1 MEVDGALASFD
12 LTALQRKFSR
22 EYTNLYLKI
31 AHSARLQSNYPVATK
46 YLKLTESALN
56 EVTLK
61 SPQIDLIIFVNRD
74 NIIFFCSIS
83 HKTLSFKWSGFT
95 TWLS

>member
-1 MEVDGALASFD
+1 MWHVHVHCEGHYGIALYYTFLSSADSMEVDGALASFD

-56 EVTLK
+56 EVALK
-61 SPQIDLIIFVNRD
+61 SPQIDLNNLR
-74 NIIFFCSIS
+74 
-83 HKTLSFKWSGFT
+83 
-95 TWLS
+95 